1 MENKDEKYSLR
12 DVEILLQLKTWW
24 ASICVLPVANRIV
37 VLIANNTKIT
47 PNQITLVSLLMR
59 TLAGLAFVQ
68 GTRWFLTLGA
78 FCYYLA
84 YVLDCVDGPVA
95 RLTRTTSEFGR
106 YLDHLSDLVGDM
118 FILFG
123 LAYGQ
128 DLLFTPLIL
137 AMLFAHV
144 VEYYVSF
151 LTGIVIA
158 NRADVGSNDTGVF
171 LSLVQRYR
179 NFFFSKNFKSFLSF
193 PDYEAM
199 VFVFFPLFNKAGLGL
214 RVGFYLLIL
223 VVCYTIFSSFI
234 TVVSGTDKFP

>member
-1 MENKDEKYSLR
+1 LENKDEKYSLR

-24 ASICVLPVANRIV
+24 ASICVLPVANRVV

-128 DLLFTPLIL
+128 DLLGRTRIKGRIL
-137 AMLFAHV
+137 
-144 VEYYVSF
+144 
-151 LTGIVIA
+151 
-158 NRADVGSNDTGVF
+158 
-171 LSLVQRYR
+171 
-179 NFFFSKNFKSFLSF
+179 
-193 PDYEAM
+193 P
-199 VFVFFPLFNKAGLGL
+199 
-214 RVGFYLLIL
+214 VGFGGVLHNLFIFYHYSFRDRQVPIENKLLPKSAQSN
-223 VVCYTIFSSFI
+223 F
-234 TVVSGTDKFP
+234 G